1 MTKKQHVRTLMERQH
16 IKGSERLLK
25 SAREYFCR
33 FFLSLWKAISSRES
47 VLEVFEILKLFLNTL
62 AQDDKYYL
70 SLKAGV

>member
-1 MTKKQHVRTLMERQH
+1 MSEHLWNVNILKAPKDCLNPH
-16 IKGSERLLK
+16 GSI
-25 SAREYFCR
+25 FVV

-47 VLEVFEILKLFLNTL
+47 VLEVFEILKLFVNTL